1 MSEQTAPVTQ
11 FAYEGA
17 VYDVTKTPAAGDS
30 KIVADMKA
38 EVLGGVR
45 GTWPVG

>member
-17 VYDVTKTPAAGDS
+17 VYDVTKTPAGDS